1 MLLKQKR
8 GNTLGG
14 RNHMNLTVTHAI
26 IILIT
31 VALVIGI
38 GIYHS
43 RSVKSAAGYSVGGRS
58 AGVPL
63 VAGTVVGGGATVG
76 TAQLAYSFGL
86 SAWWFTLGSG
96 IAFIIMGIFYA
107 RRMRGT
113 GLETIPQFL
122 SLHYGKRAEEL
133 SSVISSIG
141 ILFSAVASCLP
152 GIEIISSL
160 FGLDPM
166 ISSVVLIL
174 LVIGYTFFGGMKS
187 AAIGGILKMGIIW
200 FALFIA
206 GFEAFQAIYGTAA
219 WDNMAPS
226 EFSLFGRGFEPSM
239 ANLFSVIVGVLCTQ
253 TYIQCIFSAST
264 PITAAFGCFAAA
276 LIVIPVGLPN
286 VAIGMYMHAM
296 DPDVMPIL
304 VLPAYLI
311 NHTGVFIGNLAMGSI
326 ILSLISGI
334 GGLSLGIG
342 TMIARDMLA
351 SILKIRDD
359 HKLLVITKMTV
370 LAVMILACLISIANR
385 GSEVLVWNYLSMAL
399 RGGGI
404 FIPFSLAVFLPG
416 HLTKTWAVISMAGS
430 TLAALLSA
438 TVIHLPMDPLF
449 VGLIASA
456 ILIIPGLR
464 LHGNPPDEGIVE
476 EKV

>member
-1 MLLKQKR
+1 
-8 GNTLGG
+8 
-14 RNHMNLTVTHAI
+14 MNLTTLHAAI
-26 IILIT
+26 ILFT

-43 RSVKSAAGYSVGGRS
+43 RSIKSAAGYSVGGRS

-63 VAGTVVGGGATVG
+63 VAGSIAGTVVGGGATIG
-76 TAQLAYSFGL
+76 TAQLAFNFGL

-96 IAFIIMGIFYA
+96 IAFILMGLFYA

-122 SLHYGKRAEEL
+122 SLNYGKKAEEL

-160 FGLDPM
+160 SGLDPV
-166 ISSVVLIL
+166 ISSVLLIVM
-174 LVIGYTFFGGMKS
+174 VIGYTFFGGMKS
-187 AAIGGILKMGIIW
+187 AAVGGILKMVIIW
-200 FALFIA
+200 VSLFVA
-206 GFEAFQAIYGTAA
+206 GFEAMESLYGTPEWASLPAA
-219 WDNMAPS
+219 DMD
-226 EFSLFGRGFEPSM
+226 LFGRGFELSM

-264 PITAAFGCFAAA
+264 PVTAAFGCFAAA
-276 LIVIPVGLPN
+276 LIVIPVGLPS
-286 VAIGMYMHAM
+286 VAIGMYMHAF
-296 DPDVMPIL
+296 DPNVSPIL
-304 VLPAYLI
+304 VLPSYLI
-311 NHTGVFIGNLAMGSI
+311 NHSSTL
-326 ILSLISGI
+326 I

-342 TMIARDMLA
+342 TMISHDIIMP
-351 SILKIRDD
+351 ITKITDD
-359 HKLLVITKMTV
+359 LKLLKVTKLTV

-385 GSEVLVWNYLSMAL
+385 GSEVLFWNYLSMAL

-404 FIPFSLAVFLPG
+404 FIPFTLAVFLPG

-430 TLAALLSA
+430 TLAALLS
-438 TVIHLPMDPLF
+438 VFMGLPVEPLF
-449 VGLIASA
+449 VGLIASVIF
-456 ILIIPGLR
+456 ILPGIRIKKIPGTKDYGL
-464 LHGNPPDEGIVE
+464 
-476 EKV
+476 

>member
-1 MLLKQKR
+1 
-8 GNTLGG
+8 
-14 RNHMNLTVTHAI
+14 MNLTTMHAV
-26 IILIT
+26 IILFT

-43 RSVKSAAGYSVGGRS
+43 RSIKSAAGYSVGGRS

-63 VAGTVVGGGATVG
+63 VAGSIAGTVVGGGATIG
-76 TAQLAYSFGL
+76 TAQLAFNFGL

-96 IAFIIMGIFYA
+96 IAFILMGLFYA

-122 SLHYGKRAEEL
+122 SLNYGKKAEEL

-160 FGLDPM
+160 SGLDPV
-166 ISSVVLIL
+166 ISSVLLIVM
-174 LVIGYTFFGGMKS
+174 VIGYTFFV
-187 AAIGGILKMGIIW
+187 
-200 FALFIA
+200 A
-206 GFEAFQAIYGTAA
+206 GFEAMESLYGTPEWASLPAA
-219 WDNMAPS
+219 DMD
-226 EFSLFGRGFEPSM
+226 LFGRGFELSM

-264 PITAAFGCFAAA
+264 PVTAAFGCFAAA
-276 LIVIPVGLPN
+276 LIVIPVGLPS
-286 VAIGMYMHAM
+286 VAIGMYMHAF
-296 DPDVMPIL
+296 DPNVSPIL
-304 VLPAYLI
+304 VLPSYLI
-311 NHTGVFIGNLAMGSI
+311 NHSSTLIGGLAMGGI
-326 ILSLISGI
+326 LLSLIGSI

-342 TMIARDMLA
+342 TMISHDIIMP
-351 SILKIRDD
+351 ITKITDD
-359 HKLLVITKMTV
+359 LKLLKVTKLTV

-385 GSEVLVWNYLSMAL
+385 GSEVLFWNYLSMAL

-404 FIPFSLAVFLPG
+404 FIPFTLAVFLPG

-430 TLAALLSA
+430 TLAALLS
-438 TVIHLPMDPLF
+438 VFMGLPVEPLF
-449 VGLIASA
+449 VGLIASVIF
-456 ILIIPGLR
+456 ILPGIRIKKIPGTKDYGL
-464 LHGNPPDEGIVE
+464 
-476 EKV
+476 